1 MKIEVKVE
9 GEVLQPQ
16 FLDGFKD
23 GTYEIDIK
31 SMSTRTTSQNSSQ
44 WLWLQQIANR
54 LNDINVPTTQI
65 LRADIKWNKEK
76 VKYMFFDPIMEASY
90 GKKSTTKLN
99 KDEYELIILTLIKAF
114 GQRGITLPAF
124 PSLGN
129 KKD

>member
-31 SMSTRTTSQNSSQ
+31 NMSTRTTSQNSAQ
-44 WLWLQQIANR
+44 WLWLQQIAKS
-54 LNDINVPTTQI
+54 LNDLNVPTTQI
-65 LRADIKWNKEK
+65 LKSDIKWNKEK

-99 KDEYELIILTLIKAF
+99 KDEYELIILTLTKAF

-124 PSLGN
+124 PSLEN